1 MVSLSSPALA
11 AVFYCCLVSV
21 ELVLW
26 CCISFIMALAPPPK
40 VEDVLNLEF

>member
-11 AVFYCCLVSV
+11 AVYCLVSDA
-21 ELVLW
+21 LAFW
-26 CCISFIMALAPPPK
+26 CYMSLIMALAPPPK